1 MDKVELIQKESDM
14 ALVRSP
20 RSFALIRQ
28 QYEAIDSGEN
38 KVLVSYFL
46 RPSQKRL
53 IDGLAA
59 HTGRGKAEV
68 IREIIDEWCLLQ
80 LDREED
86 GGQ

>member
-1 MDKVELIQKESDM
+1 MTLI
-14 ALVRSP
+14 RSP
-20 RSFALIRQ
+20 RSLKLIREH
-28 QYEAIDSGEN
+28 YEAIDSGEN

-68 IREIIDEWCLLQ
+68 VREIIDEWCKMQ
-80 LDREED
+80 LDKQEE
-86 GGQ
+86 GGK